1 MLNKIKLV
9 TISLGFILFS
19 QIFLCRTTASAES
32 QWKREIALGYNKS
45 TGNTD
50 KSELSI
56 VGAINREMEH
66 AVFKSS
72 ADVYYSESDG
82 RMDSQKWTSLTR
94 YAFDFTDEYKWFN
107 SYQMEVT
114 HDRFA
119 DINYRLL
126 PSVGIGYWFSR
137 EEDWT
142 WSVEGSAGY
151 EMTKYRSDKDDT
163 NSPVLLGNT
172 FLKKKILE
180 NAFIS
185 EDFTVIPTLDN
196 TGTRIKSETEFT
208 NPLSKGLDLSI
219 KYIIDHD
226 TEPSAGKKKTDTR
239 FITSLKYS
247 F

>member
-1 MLNKIKLV
+1 MMNKIRPLI
-9 TISLGFILFS
+9 TLLGIMILF
-19 QIFLCRTTASAES
+19 QNTVFAEGE
-32 QWKREIALGYNKS
+32 WKREIALGYNKS
-45 TGNTD
+45 SGNTD

-56 VGAINREMEH
+56 TGAIKREMEY
-66 AVFKSS
+66 ANFGSS
-72 ADVYYSESDG
+72 ADIYYSESNG
-82 RMDSQKWTSLTR
+82 QMDSQKWTSLTR
-94 YAFDFTDEYKWFN
+94 YAFDFSSEYKWFN

-119 DINYRLL
+119 DIDYRLL

-151 EMTKYRSDKDDT
+151 EMTKYRSNKEDD
-163 NSPVLLGNT
+163 NSPVLLGHT
-172 FLKKKILE
+172 YLKKKILE

-185 EDFTVIPTLDN
+185 EDFSIIPTLDN

-226 TEPSAGKKKTDTR
+226 TEPSAGKEKTDTR